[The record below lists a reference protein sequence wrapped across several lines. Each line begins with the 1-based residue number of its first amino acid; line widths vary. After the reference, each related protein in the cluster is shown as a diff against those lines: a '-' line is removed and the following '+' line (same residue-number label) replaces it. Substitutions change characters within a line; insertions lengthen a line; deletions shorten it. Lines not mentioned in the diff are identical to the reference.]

1 MIETEARLS
10 PEVQFVAW
18 INNLRNRGLTLDEI
32 IEAFNQA
39 ITATKKVDAETKAGK
54 PLPGQPINK

>member
-1 MIETEARLS
+1 MISQINYLRLDK
-10 PEVQFVAW
+10 EE
-18 INNLRNRGLTLDEI
+18 DEI